1 MVAYAAAEP
10 SPAASRNSPGESD
23 VTPLSLATTPQALPG
38 SRSIGWIEVGRIL
51 AIVAVIAIH
60 VASPLITRAGHPES
74 WWLGNL
80 IQSTSRWSVPVFVM
94 ISGALILRSR
104 RTAELGQF
112 YRRRLTRLG
121 IPMVFWITAF
131 LIFGHVMSNTPPTL
145 HDALVSVAAGRPYYH
160 LWFLFVIGGLAVI
173 APLLAWAVQTPG
185 RPLLAFVA
193 VAYVLAIIANILTT
207 LGIGQPNAV
216 TRFGP
221 YLAEFLAGF
230 ALLTVAS
237 TPARART
244 AVGVLIV
251 GVVLTAIGTWL
262 LVQPDVLGPGRG
274 LYLYEYH
281 SITTV
286 PVSLAVYLLLIWSGP
301 AIERHLT
308 GRRRRLLMT
317 VGAATFGVY
326 LIHPMTLVGLGR
338 LGVSAT
344 MTFAPL
350 AVALTVGSA
359 FAISLLAV
367 LAMQRVPWVRALV

>member
-1 MVAYAAAEP
+1 MAVNAAAEP
-10 SPAASRNSPGESD
+10 SPAASRGSQGGSD
-23 VTPLSLATTPQALPG
+23 VTRLTLATTPHALPG
-38 SRSIGWIEVGRIL
+38 SRSIGWIEVGRIM

-60 VASPLITRAGHPES
+60 VVSPLVTRPGHPES

-80 IQSTSRWSVPVFVM
+80 VQSTSRWSVPVFVM

-104 RTAELGQF
+104 RTAQLGEF
-112 YRRRLTRLG
+112 YRRRLRRLG
-121 IPMVFWITAF
+121 IPMVFWIAAF
-131 LIFGHVMSNTPPTL
+131 LTFGHLVSNTPPTL

-160 LWFLFVIGGLAVI
+160 LWFLFVIGGLAII

-193 VAYVLAIIANILTT
+193 AAYVLAIVANILTT
-207 LGIGQPNAV
+207 MGIGQPNAV

-237 TPARART
+237 TPGRART
-244 AVGVLIV
+244 AIVVLIA
-251 GVVLTAIGTWL
+251 GVVLTAIGTWF
-262 LVQPDVLGPGRG
+262 LVQPEVLGPGRG

-286 PVSLAVYLLLIWSGP
+286 PVSLAIYLLLMWSGP
-301 AIERHLT
+301 HIERHLT
-308 GRRRRLLMT
+308 DRRRQLLMT

-350 AVALTVGSA
+350 AVAFTVASA
-359 FAISLLAV
+359 FAISLVAV
-367 LAMQRVPWVRALV
+367 LAIQRVPWVRALV